1 MEALLIEPS
10 DAKSYELIAE
20 MAKQLGSRVKAIS
33 IEEKEDLVFGEMMS
47 EAKTGEYIG
56 KDVILKKLRSAKWF

>member
-10 DAKSYELIAE
+10 DPKSFKLISE

-33 IEEKEDLVFGEMMS
+33 IEEKEDLVFGQMMT
-47 EAKTGEYIG
+47 EAKTGEYVS
-56 KDVILKKLRSAKWF
+56 KETLLKKLRSAK